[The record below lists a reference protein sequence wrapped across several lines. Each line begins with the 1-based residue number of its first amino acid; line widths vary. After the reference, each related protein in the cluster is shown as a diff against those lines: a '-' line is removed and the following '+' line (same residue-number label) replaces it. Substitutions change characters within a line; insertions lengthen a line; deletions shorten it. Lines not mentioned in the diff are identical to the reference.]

1 MAACARRVRCG
12 SPIRW
17 SIRRSI
23 SSPMR
28 STRPSATAESYR
40 GPSSA
45 WAATDAV
52 ISSRSLAFTRTRY
65 VATGSDSKEKEEHL
79 FSRTIAGYP
88 PPARPLSPAGKDGA
102 RTRSEDRLV
111 ALYRERPGRAA
122 AAVRRKWQT
131 GRMDSLHSAPRPG
144 ARADQGHQG
153 EAGSPAMSG
162 PVTIGPGAGSL
173 VTIGPV
179 TASPVTAG
187 AAAVPGPGEPC
198 VLLKQG
204 EIFLKGRNRLQFERM
219 LYANVRAAVRRTGVR
234 TESVQRE
241 GVLVLRVPRDGL
253 TPAEHSAAVDLV
265 AERAADVPGIAR
277 VSRALL
283 VDKTPE
289 AAIA

>member
-1 MAACARRVRCG
+1 
-12 SPIRW
+12 
-17 SIRRSI
+17 
-23 SSPMR
+23 
-28 STRPSATAESYR
+28 
-40 GPSSA
+40 
-45 WAATDAV
+45 
-52 ISSRSLAFTRTRY
+52 
-65 VATGSDSKEKEEHL
+65 
-79 FSRTIAGYP
+79 
-88 PPARPLSPAGKDGA
+88 
-102 RTRSEDRLV
+102 TRSEDRLV

-162 PVTIGPGAGSL
+162 PVTIGPGAGSPVTIGPGAGSP

-179 TASPVTAG
+179 TASPVTAS
-187 AAAVPGPGEPC
+187 AEAVPGPGEPC

-289 AAIA
+289 AAIAAAIALTGPGSGTFAVRARRRDKRFPYTSEQLNVLIG